1 MKKILL
7 QKLKYIKVQKSLYII
22 QNRYNNMKVLAI
34 LVLLTFSFFTV
45 SNGFLERQLNY
56 PRVKIAYA
64 KKESLI
70 RYMLSEK
77 QIDKNYFDVYFRAFK
92 EEQSFEIWAK
102 NSYQETYRLIKT
114 IPFCT
119 LSGTVGPKRKQGDR
133 QIPEGFYK
141 IAVFNP
147 QSDYYLSLG
156 INYPNKSDSVLGER
170 GNLGGDIYIHGGC
183 ESIGCIPLTD
193 DKIEDVY
200 LLAAM
205 AKNGGQTEIPI
216 HIFPNRMNMANY
228 KYLIDNNDNNTL
240 RRFWGNI
247 RTGYLMF
254 EQNGTLPIV
263 SINNLG
269 FYEFKK

>member
-1 MKKILL
+1 MRL
-7 QKLKYIKVQKSLYII
+7 VT
-22 QNRYNNMKVLAI
+22 VLAFM
-34 LVLLTFSFFTV
+34 LFSFFTAT
-45 SNGFLERQLNY
+45 NGFLDRQLNN

-64 KKESLI
+64 KKESII

-77 QIDKNYFDVYFRAFK
+77 QIDKSYFDVYFRVFK

-102 NSYQETYRLIKT
+102 NTFHDTYRLIKT

-119 LSGTVGPKRKQGDR
+119 VSGKAGPKRKQGDR
-133 QIPEGFYK
+133 QIPEGFYH
-141 IAVFNP
+141 ITVFNP
-147 QSDYYLSLG
+147 QSDFYLSLG

-170 GNLGGDIYIHGGC
+170 GNLGGGIYIHGGC
-183 ESIGCIPLTD
+183 ETIGCIPLTD
-193 DKIEDVY
+193 DKIEEVY

-205 AKNGGQTEIPI
+205 AKNAGQSDILM
-216 HIFPNRMNMANY
+216 HIYPNRMNTANY
-228 KYLIDNNDNNTL
+228 KYLIDNNDDNNL

-254 EQNGTLPIV
+254 EQNGTLPIIT
-263 SINNLG
+263 INNLG